1 MSDERQDEEQVTA
14 SERRLLALLQL
25 LADGDRADDDLRRH
39 VMRRVRWQH
48 ALRGSLT
55 ALGLV
60 AVSVVDGLSLV
71 FGLDR
76 RRKR

>member
-1 MSDERQDEEQVTA
+1 VSDDRHDEEQVTA

-25 LADGDRADDDLRRH
+25 LADGDRAGDDLRRS

-48 ALRGSLT
+48 ALRGTLT
-55 ALGLV
+55 ALGVV
-60 AVSVVDGLSLV
+60 AVSVVDGLGLV

>member
-1 MSDERQDEEQVTA
+1 MSDERHEDEQVPA

-25 LADGDRADDDLRRH
+25 LAEGDRSDDDVRRT

-60 AVSVVDGLSLV
+60 AVSVVDGLGLI

>member
-48 ALRGSLT
+48 ALRGTLT

>member
-1 MSDERQDEEQVTA
+1 MSDERHDEEHVTA

-25 LADGDRADDDLRRH
+25 LAPGDRSDDDLTRS
-39 VMRRVRWQH
+39 VMQRVHWQH

-60 AVSVVDGLSLV
+60 AVSVVDGLSLL

>member
-1 MSDERQDEEQVTA
+1 VSDDRHDEEQVTA

-25 LADGDRADDDLRRH
+25 LADGRADDDLRRS

-48 ALRGSLT
+48 ALRGTLT
-55 ALGLV
+55 ALGVV
-60 AVSVVDGLSLV
+60 AVSIVDGLGLV

>member
-14 SERRLLALLQL
+14 SERRLLTLLQL
-25 LADGDRADDDLRRH
+25 LADGDRPDDDFSRS

-48 ALRGSLT
+48 GLRGTLS